1 MEAKE
6 VRVNDYFDGRI
17 QFRIPKWQR
26 RYVWG
31 EEQWQELL
39 EDVVRLLSLRFVD
52 WRVSED
58 QPTQSSLAEHFMGSV
73 VIQSATASRPMPG
86 EAEKYLVIDGQ
97 QRLTTLTIL
106 LAALR
111 DNDVKAPHRG
121 SQNVDVTNT
130 YLVNANLSGV
140 ERSRLVLQP
149 LDNDVLSLIVGN
161 QVQDLTAH
169 SISDAYWYFRR
180 EISKLIEGCP
190 PKSRGVAASNI
201 LGTVTGALTVVWVR
215 LEASD
220 NAHRVF
226 QTINAGGKPLNQ
238 EDIVR
243 NFFFLSLGE
252 GEGRGEQFYDEHW
265 MQAEERLS
273 TLPRQP
279 LRTFLQAWTV
289 SQGYP
294 GTQSRLFQYFESELR
309 TKDSQAVYA
318 YGVELVKALPLFLN
332 ATGVGIEE
340 VADKSVRRQLQLIAM
355 TESHFATLYGV
366 LVLLKRQELAGR
378 LTRADHA
385 KCLTIILG
393 YLIRR
398 FAGGQAPNLHNS
410 IFARLARELATFL
423 REYPSYG
430 SSLPNVMR
438 HYFSR
443 QSDTAVWPSDEQVKG
458 WLGTQPVYT
467 KSRRAMLKVLLA
479 VLNDSQ
485 FSQRRQAPNL
495 VDYHDYTIE
504 HVMVQKLND
513 SWIED
518 LGRWGVFDAYQMH
531 SESVHLIGNLTLTL
545 VNSELGRLSFAE
557 KCAVYSEDP
566 KILLSR
572 AIANA
577 SQWTNNEINVRSREM
592 ASRLCEIVT
601 GPFSQS
607 EFASVDQQLH
617 SDYPA
622 VFAQTQA
629 REPGDP
635 DLDSDEDDA
644 SDDD

>member
-31 EEQWQELL
+31 KDQWEELL
-39 EDVVRLLSLRFVD
+39 GDVRRLLSLRFVD
-52 WRVSED
+52 WKVSES
-58 QPTQSSLAEHFMGSV
+58 QPSHSYLSEHFMGSV

-97 QRLTTLTIL
+97 QRLTTLTVF

-111 DNDVKAPHRG
+111 DNDSKSPHRG
-121 SQNVDVTNT
+121 SQAVDVAST

-149 LDNDVLSLIVGN
+149 LDNEVLSWIVEG
-161 QVQDLTAH
+161 QVQDLPVH
-169 SISDAYWYFRR
+169 PIHDAYLYFRK
-180 EISKLIEGCP
+180 ELTKLIQDCP
-190 PKSRGVAASNI
+190 SKSRGLAASNI

-265 MQAEERLS
+265 RQAEERLS
-273 TLPRQP
+273 TLPRKP

-289 SQGYP
+289 SQGYA
-294 GTQSRLFQYFESELR
+294 GTVNKLFQYFESELR
-309 TKDSQAVYA
+309 AKDPQAVYA
-318 YGVELVKALPLFLN
+318 YGVELVATLPSFLN
-332 ATGVGIEE
+332 ATGLGLEE
-340 VADKSVRRQLQLIAM
+340 VSDKGVRRQLQLIAM
-355 TESHFATLYGV
+355 TESQFATLYGV
-366 LVLLKRQELAGR
+366 LVFFMRQGSAGR
-378 LTRADHA
+378 ITKADHA
-385 KCLTIILG
+385 TCLEIILG

-410 IFARLARELATFL
+410 IFARLAQLLAEFI
-423 REYPSYG
+423 EKYPSYG
-430 SSLPNVMR
+430 SNLPNVVR
-438 HYFSR
+438 HFFSGL
-443 QSDTAVWPSDEQVKG
+443 SDTSVWPADDQVRG

-467 KSRRAMLKVLLA
+467 QSRRAVLQVLLA
-479 VLNDSQ
+479 LVNDAQ
-485 FSQRRQAPNL
+485 FSQRRQAPK
-495 VDYHDYTIE
+495 VSDYSEYTIE
-504 HVMVQKLND
+504 HVMVQKLEG
-513 SWIED
+513 SGWITD
-518 LGRWGVFDAYQMH
+518 LETWGVADARQMH

-545 VNSELGRLSFAE
+545 VNSELGRLTFAE
-557 KCAVYSEDP
+557 KKDVYREDP
-566 KILLSR
+566 KILLSW
-572 AIANA
+572 AVAEA
-577 SQWTNNEINVRSREM
+577 SQWTKDEITARSRLL
-592 ASRLCEIVT
+592 ASRLCEIVV
-601 GPFSQS
+601 GPFSQKEYS
-607 EFASVDQQLH
+607 SVDQQLRTNFPVVY
-617 SDYPA
+617 SQ
-622 VFAQTQA
+622 VQAQDS
-629 REPGDP
+629 GDV
-635 DLDSDEDDA
+635 DFDEDD
-644 SDDD
+644 SSGDD